1 MLNPYLYFNGNARE
15 AFDFYSAIF
24 PQENP
29 YVMTFGEMPE
39 NPDYPVAEDAKNAI
53 MHATLQV
60 GGSPLMLSDT
70 FVGAPA
76 SPGGNVAL
84 QLTLPDA
91 DSVRQAWDKL
101 KEGATIDM
109 PLEPTF
115 WSPLFGSLTDKFGII
130 WQLDV
135 DAPYPAE

>member
-15 AFDFYSAIF
+15 AFDLYSAIL

-60 GGSPLMLSDT
+60 GGSPLMLSD
-70 FVGAPA
+70 
-76 SPGGNVAL
+76 
-84 QLTLPDA
+84 
-91 DSVRQAWDKL
+91 
-101 KEGATIDM
+101 
-109 PLEPTF
+109 
-115 WSPLFGSLTDKFGII
+115 SL
-130 WQLDV
+130 
-135 DAPYPAE
+135 

>member
-15 AFDFYSAIF
+15 ALDFYTAIF

-29 YVMTFGEMPE
+29 YVMTFGDMPE
-39 NPDYPVAEDAKNAI
+39 DQNFPVTEETRNGI
-53 MHATLQV
+53 MHATLEV
-60 GGSPLMLSDT
+60 AGSKLMLSDI
-70 FVGAPA
+70 VGGP
-76 SPGGNVAL
+76 PVPTGGNMAL

-91 DSVRQAWDKL
+91 GSVQQAWDKL

-109 PLEPTF
+109 PLAPTF

-130 WQLDV
+130 WQFDV
-135 DAPYPAE
+135 DVPYPTE